1 MKMGAS
7 NHQTNHHKSVYVV
20 EDDIELSTIMDR
32 VLKSIDDQVVLN
44 WSTTAEEA
52 MENIHNAWEKKIRR
66 PYDLIIVDVFLDG
79 TQNGIDLWNLCRRE
93 YPDIPVV
100 LTSATRLGKLFPANA
115 ELPDTPIFLQKPF
128 NINESKKLFKSLLN
142 YPEYQGNKKNDA
154 NGLVPQA

>member
-1 MKMGAS
+1 MGAS
-7 NHQTNHHKSVYVV
+7 NHQANHHLSVYVV

-32 VLKSIDDQVVLN
+32 VLKSIDDQVILN

-52 MENIHNAWEKKIRR
+52 MENIHNAWKKKIRR

-79 TQNGIDLWNLCRRE
+79 AQNGIDLWNLCRRE

-100 LTSATRLGKLFPANA
+100 LTSSTRLGKLFPANA

-142 YPEYQGNKKNDA
+142 HQESGENRKNEPRELLPHA
-154 NGLVPQA
+154 